1 VNYFSA
7 WITNIILF
15 LFLAIIVDML
25 LPNSNMK
32 KYAKFVV
39 GLLLIIIIIHPLM
52 KLFSEDFNVE
62 SILREINWEYMT
74 SEKEMEKLIELK
86 KKEIDATQRAY
97 ILEQMAV
104 QLQKSV
110 EKELM
115 ERFEVTISSIEVI
128 PKSDDPTQLN
138 QWEMISIQLQKANES
153 QAASTIEIVE
163 INTERPLENEVA
175 KTEAMEIQSF
185 LSDYLDVPKDIIHV
199 VVKGGE

>member
-1 VNYFSA
+1 MNYFSA

-128 PKSDDPTQLN
+128 PKSDDSTQLN

>member
-74 SEKEMEKLIELK
+74 SEKEMEKIIELK

>member
-7 WITNIILF
+7 WITSIILF

>member
-1 VNYFSA
+1 MNYFSA

-15 LFLAIIVDML
+15 LFLAIVVDML

-52 KLFSEDFNVE
+52 KFFSEDFNVE